1 MARGQSTEPKP
12 DALEERVKALE
23 NFCMKLIDSLAQA
36 EKSKLLSKDELY
48 LLPEGV
54 YFGKKIE

>member
-1 MARGQSTEPKP
+1 MARGQIEPKP
-12 DALEERVKALE
+12 DNTEERIKALE

-36 EKSKLLSKDELY
+36 EKTKLLAKDEVY